1 MSGRN
6 LTYGK
11 GRTGGGV
18 VFFLFLLGVVLTL
31 GLYFVKTR
39 AQTAK
44 SEARTLQR
52 TLDAE
57 QLVVSTLK
65 AELAHLG
72 SWPVISLVSLL
83 HPLSRLKRLMS

>member
-1 MSGRN
+1 
-6 LTYGK
+6 
-11 GRTGGGV
+11 
-18 VFFLFLLGVVLTL
+18 VVLTL

-65 AELAHLG
+65 AELAHLE
-72 SWPVISLVSLL
+72 SPA
-83 HPLSRLKRLMS
+83 RLEQLASDQLGLAPTSVEQIKTLDELTEALPDQKSADAEIIP